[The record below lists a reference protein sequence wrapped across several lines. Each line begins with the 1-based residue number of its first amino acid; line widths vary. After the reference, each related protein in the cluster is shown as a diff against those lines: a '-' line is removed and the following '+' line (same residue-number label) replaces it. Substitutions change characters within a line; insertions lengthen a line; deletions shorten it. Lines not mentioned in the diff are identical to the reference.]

1 MADIKWKNQ
10 TEIDQ
15 EKQKAKN
22 KADKKAAAKQAV
34 EASKKPVSSM
44 AETEKDQ
51 LIEDLRALLQE

>member
-1 MADIKWKNQ
+1 MAEIKWKNQ
-10 TEIDQ
+10 TDIDQ

-44 AETEKDQ
+44 TETEKDQ
-51 LIEDLRALLQE
+51 LIEDLRVLLQE